1 MENKHGQELEGKIE
15 ELEGKHFDVGVA
27 GVWYG
32 VNYGSVLT
40 YYALYKLLIKLGYS
54 VIMIGKQR
62 MLEYDWEIDS
72 KVHSRMFALKYYKD
86 ISPNLKMEEMHR
98 LNRYCDTFLM
108 GCDQV
113 WNYDG
118 VARHFGLN
126 NYFDYVAEDKK
137 KISYASSFGHDR
149 SFTPTDKMPIVTKL
163 FHRFDAISVREAD
176 AVRVL
181 KDEFGIEGTQ
191 VVDPIFLLD
200 KEEYQELLKDSRV
213 KETEGKYLLSY
224 ILNPTPE
231 IREALLYVAEKKNLE
246 LINLLDAVVFDAEG
260 NRKKDKEILN
270 LPNTYDAIDSQTWLW
285 YIKHAE
291 FVITDSCHGVSFS
304 LIYHRPFIAIA
315 NRERGVSRV
324 ESLVD
329 MLGVRERYV
338 YDAGQIQ
345 QDEKLLSDMD
355 YDRIDKIFDMERER
369 SLNWLKTALS
379 REKKRPITVKDC
391 VSKKECCGC
400 GACFQACPSDAI
412 RMDYDEEG
420 ILYPLVDEEKC
431 IRCGKCVRVCPALH
445 PYDRN
450 EKKPECYAAYGDDGI
465 RAVSSSGGIFSLAA
479 EQVLQEGGA
488 VCGAMFDER
497 FHLSQKVVYSR
508 EELPKL
514 RGSKYIQSDTGHT
527 FQEIKKVLDEG
538 RPALYVGTPCLVAGL
553 RGYLGKEYERLFTI
567 DLLCHGGPSPVAFHK
582 YLQEVHGKKEVAYVG
597 FRDKDH
603 FEWQINAT
611 GMTVKYKNG
620 SSYRRAKS
628 DDLYYRA
635 FTPSLMVRPQC
646 QVCNY
651 AKLPRL
657 GDITLGDFWGVENYD
672 PRMTDGKGT
681 SIVSVNSEKGAALLD
696 KIKPKLQLLEKIDIN
711 HILTHGQP
719 YAKPYK
725 NNPRRYR
732 FLRMAKGCSFQ
743 KSLECCEQNR
753 FDFALLGMNGDSQ
766 GEILGYYALYQ
777 AIARRNCSVLMV
789 KRPREWEEEITP
801 LKYRLTSFANR
812 YYPAVSLHER
822 LEPLPMLRDT
832 CGGYIADNAS
842 AYEKYLGERKFFVE
856 WEKALGGLDKEF
868 LLDKQ
873 EYERLTVYA
882 DCELPKRY
890 IAYDCRSIQS
900 GLEKKI
906 FQYAKEHSL
915 TVVQLA
921 EDRMA
926 ENWLY
931 LIQHAQCVASNQR
944 DVINFAVIFEKKLII
959 PQLGLQ
965 EAVKRHILDIGLKD
979 RLFVESENL
988 AEKMSAL
995 ENIGYGNIC
1004 DIIDKRRACARKE
1017 LSKSL
1022 KTVYR
1027 NIQRRDNPLP
1037 GRVKRGGI
1045 RILKRALPPSVK
1057 NQVKKLLGR

>member
-40 YYALYKLLIKLGYS
+40 YYALYRILTKLGYS
-54 VIMIGKQR
+54 VLMIGKQR
-62 MLEYDWEIDS
+62 LLEYDWEIDS
-72 KVHSRMFALKYYKD
+72 KIHSREFASQHYKD
-86 ISPNLKMEEMHR
+86 ISPNLKMDEMYR
-98 LNRYCDTFLM
+98 LNRYCDIFLM

-126 NYFDYVAEDKK
+126 NYFDYVSEDKK

-149 SFTPTDKMPIVTKL
+149 SFTPIDKMPIVTKL
-163 FHRFDAISVREAD
+163 FHRFDAVSVREAE

-191 VVDPIFLLD
+191 VVDPVFLLD
-200 KEEYQELLKDSRV
+200 REEYQEILNDS
-213 KETEGKYLLSY
+213 KAEEEEKFLLSY
-224 ILNPTPE
+224 ILDPTPE
-231 IREALLYVAEKKNLE
+231 IRESLLYVAEKKNLK
-246 LINLLDAVVFDAEG
+246 LINMIDAMG
-260 NRKKDKEILN
+260 NRKKNKEILN
-270 LPNTYDAIDSQTWLW
+270 LPNIVEDLDSPTWLW

-304 LIYHRPFIAIA
+304 LIFHRPFIALA
-315 NRERGVSRV
+315 NRKRGVSRV

-329 MLGVRERYV
+329 MLGIRERYV
-338 YDAGQIQ
+338 YDARQIQ
-345 QDEKLLSDMD
+345 KDEKLLSGMD
-355 YDRIDKIFDMERER
+355 YDKIDKIFDMERER
-369 SLNWLKTALS
+369 SLNWLKSALS
-379 REKKRPITVKDC
+379 KEKKRSVTVRDC

-400 GACFQACPSDAI
+400 GACFQTCPSDAI

-420 ILYPLVDEEKC
+420 ILYPLVDEDKC

-445 PYDRN
+445 PYDNN
-450 EKKPECYAAYGDDGI
+450 EKEPQCYAAYGDDEV
-465 RAVSSSGGIFSLAA
+465 RAVSSSGGIFSLVA

-488 VCGAMFDER
+488 VCGAVFDDE
-497 FHLSQKVVYSR
+497 FHLFQKVIYSR

-514 RGSKYIQSDTGHT
+514 RGSKYIQSNTGHT
-527 FQEIKKVLDEG
+527 FQELKKVLDDG
-538 RPALYVGTPCLVAGL
+538 KPALYVGTPCLVAGL
-553 RGYLGKEYERLFTI
+553 RGYLGKEYEQLFTI
-567 DLLCHGGPSPVAFHK
+567 DLLCHGGPSPVAFQK
-582 YLQEVHGKKEVAYVG
+582 YLGEVHGKKQVSYVG

-603 FEWQINAT
+603 FDWQINAT

-628 DDLYYRA
+628 EDLYYRA

-657 GDITLGDFWGVENYD
+657 GDFTLGDFWGVEKYD
-672 PRMTDGKGT
+672 PRLTDGRGT
-681 SIVSVNSEKGAALLD
+681 SIVSVNSEKGAAMLG
-696 KIKPKLQLLEKIDIN
+696 KIRPKLQLLEKVDIN

-719 YAKPYK
+719 YARPYK

-732 FLRMAKGCSFQ
+732 FLRMARDCSFR

-753 FDFALLGMNGDSQ
+753 FDFALVGMNGDSY
-766 GEILGYYALYQ
+766 GEIMGYYALYKV
-777 AIARRNCSVLMV
+777 IAGRNCSVLMV
-789 KRPREWEEEITP
+789 KRPQEMDDEITP

-812 YYPAVSLHER
+812 YYPTVSTHER
-822 LEPLPMLRDT
+822 LGRLSKLQET
-832 CGGYIADNAS
+832 CGGYIADNA
-842 AYEKYLGERKFFVE
+842 AVYEKYLGERKFFVDCA
-856 WEKALGGLDKEF
+856 KALGGLDKEF

-882 DCELPKRY
+882 DCDLPEQY
-890 IAYDCRSIQS
+890 IAYDCRSIPN
-900 GLEKKI
+900 GLEDKI
-906 FQYAKEHSL
+906 FHYAKEHSL
-915 TVVQLA
+915 SVEHLN

-931 LIQHAQCVASNQR
+931 LIQHAQCVVSNQR

-959 PQLGLQ
+959 PQMGLQ
-965 EAVKRHILDIGLKD
+965 EAVKRHILDIGLED
-979 RLFVESENL
+979 RLFGE
-988 AEKMSAL
+988 AEDLSWQL
-995 ENIGYGNIC
+995 SSQENIGYGKVH
-1004 DIIDKRRACARKE
+1004 DILDKRCACAQNE
-1017 LSKSL
+1017 LSKSI
-1022 KTVYR
+1022 KIVYR
-1027 NIQRRDNPLP
+1027 NIQHRDNPLP

-1045 RILKRALPPSVK
+1045 QILKRALPPSVK